1 MNLRKLNRSILV
13 AATLIG
19 ITGTLSAANAS
30 GQRANAEFLSEKISF
45 ADLNLNTTQG
55 VASLYRRISSA
66 AGRVCTPS
74 ESRESALMTVWRHC
88 MDQAISSA
96 VDEINNPA
104 LTAIANAKTGRAS
117 SPVLASAAK

>member
-1 MNLRKLNRSILV
+1 MNLRKLNRSMLV

-30 GQRANAEFLSEKISF
+30 DQRADAEFLSEKISF

-55 VASLYRRISSA
+55 VTSLYRRISSA
-66 AGRVCTPS
+66 AGKVCTPF
-74 ESRESALMTVWRHC
+74 ESRGLGLMSVWRHC

-96 VDEINNPA
+96 VDKVNNPA
-104 LTAIANAKTGRAS
+104 LTAITQPKIGRAS
-117 SPVLASAAK
+117 VPVLASAAK

>member
-1 MNLRKLNRSILV
+1 MNLRKLNQSILA

-19 ITGTLSAANAS
+19 ITGMLSAANAS
-30 GQRANAEFLSEKISF
+30 DQRPKGELLSEKVSF

-55 VASLYRRISSA
+55 VDSLYRRISSA
-66 AGRVCTPS
+66 AGRVCASS

-96 VDEINNPA
+96 VDKINNPA
-104 LTAIANAKTGRAS
+104 LTAIANARTGRAS
-117 SPVLASAAK
+117 SPVLASAAN